1 MAKPV
6 EVVIMGQT
14 FSVTSDDGEEHVR
27 QVATLVDRK
36 MRELASGGRVV
47 SSFTAAVLAALN
59 IASECQKL
67 REDAAKMEAAIERLA
82 QRLELGSGGSARPE
96 PAGGVKERTIR
107 NG

>member
-14 FSVTSDDGEEHVR
+14 FAVVSDDGEEHVR

-36 MRELASGGRVV
+36 MREIASGGRVV
-47 SSFTAAVLAALN
+47 SSFTAAVLTALN

-67 REDAAKMEAAIERLA
+67 RQDVADIEATIDRLA
-82 QRLELGSGGSARPE
+82 QRLDGAAGKTGRAE
-96 PAGGVKERTIR
+96 PAAGVKERTIR